1 MGSLRREEG
10 TALLTTILVMS
21 IMLVLGFALLSVVDT
36 QTTQTRQERQSESA
50 FNLAEATLNA
60 EAFLLGRNWPY
71 KASSVPDAAAP
82 VAPCS
87 GQTVTGDLTTPAATT
102 TMRDQI
108 QSILAQTA
116 RSSGG
121 STAPTWWVNV
131 CEEGTNSAWSSGV
144 LNGNAYDPT
153 VASSPAPKPRRLWV
167 RAEAHV
173 DGHRRAVAALVQAG
187 QAPVFPTNLA
197 VITGKMSADLT
208 TTTGQVVTGGVVGPL
223 LNTLTG
229 GGTPLISGPIGL
241 RCSLLDNTELLGC
254 LNGLFK
260 LTSIT
265 TLAPLLQANDYVDF
279 RSDSTISAERL
290 ALLRQQAQ
298 ADGTYYATTSAGVG
312 TVANGGT
319 CLPAGNAA
327 SAGKVI
333 FIEQVGDGTGS
344 CILNTAGSPAP
355 NATAVIVGS
364 GGVKVQG
371 GGTFTG
377 VVYALHRTA
386 LAGGIADIRVE
397 GGSHIVGGAFADDNA
412 ALPAASR
419 HGMVEVVP
427 PAINMSSVLS
437 AITATL
443 PICQIPILGAITC
456 KLTTLLGGTLDTVL
470 TTLGISASTLAAA
483 MLNNINSSLPAITY
497 NQAVVERASTFGDSS
512 VVTGT
517 FRQVTPSH

>member
-1 MGSLRREEG
+1 MRTLRREDG

-36 QTTQTRQERQSESA
+36 QTAQTRQERQSESA
-50 FNLAEATLNA
+50 FNLAEAALNA

-71 KASSVPDAAAP
+71 KASSVPNAASP

-87 GQTVTGDLTTPAATT
+87 GQTVTGNLTTPAATT

-121 STAPTWWVNV
+121 STAPNWWVTV
-131 CEEGTNSAWSSGV
+131 CEAGTHSAWNSGV

-153 VASSPAPKPRRLWV
+153 VASSPTAKPRRMWV

-173 DGHRRAVAALVQAG
+173 DGHRRAVVALVQAG

-197 VITGKMSADLT
+197 VVTGKMSADLT
-208 TTTGQVVTGGVVGPL
+208 TTSGQVLTGGVVGPL
-223 LNTLTG
+223 INSLTG
-229 GGTPLISGPIGL
+229 GGDPLISGPIGL
-241 RCSLLDNTELLGC
+241 RCSLLDNAELLGC
-254 LNGLFK
+254 LNGVFK
-260 LTSIT
+260 ATSIT
-265 TLAPLLQANDYVDF
+265 TVAPLLQANDVVDF
-279 RSDSTISAERL
+279 RSDTTISAEQL
-290 ALLRQQAQ
+290 ALLRQQAK
-298 ADGTYYATTSAGVG
+298 ADGTYYGTTSLDAG
-312 TVANGGT
+312 TVTSGGT

-333 FIEQVGDGTGS
+333 FIEKVGDGTGS

-355 NATAVIVGS
+355 AATAVIVGS
-364 GGVKVQG
+364 GGVRVQG

-386 LAGGIADIRVE
+386 LAGGMADIRVE

-412 ALPAASR
+412 TLPVASR

-427 PAINMSSVLS
+427 PAINMSSVLTS
-437 AITATL
+437 ITSTL
-443 PICQIPILGAITC
+443 PICQIIIVGPITC
-456 KLTTLLGGTLDTVL
+456 KLTTLLGGTLDTVIS
-470 TTLGISASTLAAA
+470 TLGISPATLAAA
-483 MLNNINSSLPAITY
+483 MVSNLNASLPAITY
-497 NQAVVERASTFGDSS
+497 DETVVKQASTFGDSS

-517 FRQVTPSH
+517 FRQVSPSY